1 LDQETSR
8 NLNINNTKSI
18 GLARNVKECCNVQ
31 HNAGKRGHRRWNQ
44 VTQVTQV
51 PSHFQKA
58 PEVRPW
64 HHLAEGGLAIYPP
77 ETSNLCLKILMRLM
91 SLKIGQKCTAN
102 AVKMREEIGRRQRPL
117 DFWREGNAPKIGQR
131 KLSR

>member
-1 LDQETSR
+1 MLQCPAQCW
-8 NLNINNTKSI
+8 K
-18 GLARNVKECCNVQ
+18 
-31 HNAGKRGHRRWNQ
+31 AGTPEMESGHQ
-44 VTQVTQV
+44 GGTQVTQV

-64 HHLAEGGLAIYPP
+64 HHLAEGGLAIHPP

-91 SLKIGQKCTAN
+91 SLKIGQKSTAN

-117 DFWREGNAPKIGQR
+117 DFWWEGNAPKIGQR